1 MSKSIHV
8 FAKTW
13 QPKLQI
19 QLIFLIHCC
28 KKSCVMSCATYEYVS
43 LYFYP
48 PKLLQSIQTKEHV
61 SLYHHRTKF
70 CERYTRITLV
80 VRLSIFLVS
89 ATSGYLEKQYWWNQ
103 MKLQYTIWGCAWKR
117 IIQDQTVSRE
127 IIGITRVILVWFD
140 SQF

>member
-1 MSKSIHV
+1 MSKSIYV

-19 QLIFLIHCC
+19 QLIVLIHCC
-28 KKSCVMSCATYEYVS
+28 KKSCVMSWATYKHV
-43 LYFYP
+43 LYFCIHL
-48 PKLLQSIQTKEHV
+48 LLQSIQTKEHV
-61 SLYHHRTKF
+61 SLYHHLTKF
-70 CERYTRITLV
+70 FERYTRITQV
-80 VRLSIFLVS
+80 VCLSIFLVS
-89 ATSGYLEKQYWWNQ
+89 ATSRYLEKQYWWNQ

-117 IIQDQTVSRE
+117 LIQDQTVSRE